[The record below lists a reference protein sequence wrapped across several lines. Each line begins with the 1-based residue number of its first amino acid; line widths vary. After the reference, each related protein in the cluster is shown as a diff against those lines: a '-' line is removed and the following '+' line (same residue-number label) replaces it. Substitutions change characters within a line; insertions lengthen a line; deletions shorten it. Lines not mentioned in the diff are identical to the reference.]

1 MRILPPQPAV
11 LPRHRAR
18 ARPLATTALAITPA
32 PMREGG
38 RLRTNG
44 SGRTV
49 LRNVRLFALLLLIAT
64 APLISGQA
72 AVPAGLPL
80 DGGDASRAEATA
92 HIVASILAY
101 SRWPSPPAPVRLCV
115 IGPADHADNFASLT
129 LPQGTRPRG
138 TRVERRDLAPTAP
151 SIPATCDAVYI
162 GKLPLPTMRLVNA
175 TARGQA
181 IVTIAEN
188 DPDCRS
194 EAMFC
199 LIQGPGALSF
209 RINLDAISRSTVRID
224 PRVLRIS
231 RGY

>member
-1 MRILPPQPAV
+1 M
-11 LPRHRAR
+11 
-18 ARPLATTALAITPA
+18 
-32 PMREGG
+32 
-38 RLRTNG
+38 
-44 SGRTV
+44 GRTV
-49 LRNVRLFALLLLIAT
+49 LRNARLLALPLLIAL

-80 DGGDASRAEATA
+80 DSGPAGRADATA

-115 IGPADHADNFASLT
+115 IGPADHADNFARLA
-129 LPQGTRPRG
+129 LPQAGAQRG
-138 TRVERRDLAPTAP
+138 LRIQRRDIGPTAP
-151 SIPATCDAVYI
+151 AIAGACDAVYI
-162 GKLPLPTMRLVNA
+162 GKLPLPAMRLVTA
-175 TARGQA
+175 AARGQA

-199 LIQGPGALSF
+199 LIHAPTALSF
-209 RINLDAISRSTVRID
+209 RINLDAVSRSTVRID